1 MNKLEFIINL
11 NKLHFFN
18 SKVCLDF
25 EGITTF
31 YNDVNVLNNKIR
43 WASRCFFRVINF
55 FRSLRF
61 IDKNSIVEM

>member
-11 NKLHFFN
+11 NKLHFFC

-25 EGITTF
+25 ESTTTF
-31 YNDVNVLNNKIR
+31 YNDVKVLNNKNR

-55 FRSLRF
+55 FRSLSF
-61 IDKNSIVEM
+61 IDKSSTVEM